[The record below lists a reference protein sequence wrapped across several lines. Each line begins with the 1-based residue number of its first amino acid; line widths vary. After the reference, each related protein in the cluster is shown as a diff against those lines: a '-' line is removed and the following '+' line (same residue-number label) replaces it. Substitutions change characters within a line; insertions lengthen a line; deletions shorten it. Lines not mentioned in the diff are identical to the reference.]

1 LSRGIGRVQQKVIAE
16 LQQAPAG
23 TLLSWNELKQRHPR
37 EAAQGSLHR
46 AIRRLRERGLV
57 YEHHFGE
64 RRYLALSVRG
74 NAELR
79 KSVDYAL
86 WLLKAACRARGVPLP
101 DLADPSWK
109 ERLDAYRPG
118 RKVSD

>member
-1 LSRGIGRVQQKVIAE
+1 LSRGIGRVQRKIIDE
-16 LQQAPAG
+16 LQQAPG
-23 TLLSWNELKQRHPR
+23 TLLSWNELKQRHPH

-57 YEHHFGE
+57 YEHQFGE

-74 NAELR
+74 DAKLR
-79 KSVDYAL
+79 KSVDNSL

-109 ERLDAYRPG
+109 EHLDAYRPG
-118 RKVSD
+118 RKVTD

>member
-1 LSRGIGRVQQKVIAE
+1 MSRRIGRVQRRVIDE
-16 LQQAPAG
+16 LQKAPG
-23 TLLSWNELKQRHPR
+23 TLLSWNELKQRYPR

-46 AIRRLRERGLV
+46 AIRRLRKRGLV

-74 NAELR
+74 DEELR
-79 KSVDYAL
+79 KSVDNSL

-101 DLADPSWK
+101 DLADPSWR
-109 ERLDAYRPG
+109 EQLDAYRPG

>member
-1 LSRGIGRVQQKVIAE
+1 MSRGIGRVQRKVIDE
-16 LQQAPAG
+16 LQQARG
-23 TLLSWNELKQRHPR
+23 TFLSWNELKQRHPH

-57 YEHHFGE
+57 YEHQFGE

-74 NAELR
+74 DAKLR
-79 KSVDYAL
+79 KSVDNSL

-109 ERLDAYRPG
+109 EQLDAYRPG

>member
-1 LSRGIGRVQQKVIAE
+1 MSRGIGRVQRKIIDE
-16 LQQAPAG
+16 LQQASG

-46 AIRRLRERGLV
+46 AIRRLRAHGLV
-57 YEHHFGE
+57 YEHHFGK

-74 NAELR
+74 NEELR
-79 KSVDYAL
+79 KSVDYSL

-109 ERLDAYRPG
+109 EQLDAYRPG